1 MRLKSSDNLLAI
13 RFSGSAFP
21 FGNPSKTGVPEG
33 FQSGA
38 HGRTCGIKSLLHA
51 QYRRICAEFNAN
63 RR

>member
-13 RFSGSAFP
+13 RFSGPAFP

-38 HGRTCGIKSLLHA
+38 HGRTWESKALLV
-51 QYRRICAEFNAN
+51 E
-63 RR
+63 